1 MSHPRLGVAIRTDV
15 KGVARVLVVAL
26 VATALSGVGWTADNP
41 RFTRDAVKVDI
52 PAVTLVDQDGD
63 RVDFR
68 ALTLSDKPVF
78 VDFIFATCTTIC
90 PVLSAGY
97 TSIQRKLGDG
107 LLDRVTLVSITID
120 PENDGPEELTAYLER
135 YRAKPGWEFLTGT
148 RADIDKVMQSFDAY
162 IPDKMSHK
170 PLLFIRTPSD
180 GSWVRLYGFAS
191 SADLMAELER
201 ASGRTASAGAQK

>member
-1 MSHPRLGVAIRTDV
+1 MTNPWVRSRMSTEALRFPRLIVSLLIA
-15 KGVARVLVVAL
+15 AA
-26 VATALSGVGWTADNP
+26 VGGQGWSADNP
-41 RFTRDAVKVDI
+41 RFTRDEVKVDP
-52 PAVTLVDQDGD
+52 PAVTLIDQNGN
-63 RVDFR
+63 RIDFR

-97 TSIQRKLGDG
+97 TSIQRKLGDD
-107 LLDRVTLVSITID
+107 LDRVTLVSITID

-148 RADIDKVMQSFDAY
+148 RADIDTVMRAFDAY
-162 IPDKMSHK
+162 VPDKMSHR

-180 GSWVRLYGFAS
+180 GSWVRLYGFAG
-191 SADLMAELER
+191 SADLMAELAR
-201 ASGRTASAGAQK
+201 ASGGAGSAGVQK

>member
-1 MSHPRLGVAIRTDV
+1 MSHPRLGVAKRTDV

-41 RFTRDAVKVDI
+41 RFTRTDVKVDP

-63 RVDFR
+63 RIDFR

-78 VDFIFATCTTIC
+78 VDFIYATCTTIC

-97 TSIQRKLGDG
+97 TSIQRKLGDD
-107 LLDRVTLVSITID
+107 LDRVTLVSITID

-135 YRAKPGWEFLTGT
+135 YRAKSGWEFLTGT
-148 RADIDKVMQSFDAY
+148 RADIDTVMRAFDAF
-162 IPDKMSHK
+162 IPDKMSHR
-170 PLLFIRTPSD
+170 PLIFIRTPSD
-180 GSWVRLYGFAS
+180 GSWVRLYGFAG
-191 SADLMAELER
+191 SADLMAELTR
-201 ASGRTASAGAQK
+201 ASGGAGSAGVQK

>member
-1 MSHPRLGVAIRTDV
+1 MSHPRLGVAKRTDV

-201 ASGRTASAGAQK
+201 ASGGQVRAGVKP